1 MYQNGL
7 PLEKVQQSD
16 KKITLIKASRGL
28 RVYILQ
34 SGLCKYAKIKVMN
47 DF

>member
-16 KKITLIKASRGL
+16 KKMTLIKASRGL
-28 RVYILQ
+28 SVYILQ
-34 SGLCKYAKIKVMN
+34 SGLCKFVKIKMMY